1 MTEESSNASEEN
13 HHESVSSPELNQK
26 EESEITENLVEELPQ
41 EQSTLESEIEDNL
54 AEESSSEES
63 NSKDNSVDDELSQE
77 ETLASF
83 KSEWIKVELESTVT
97 LAQLNE
103 LYAQLCQYNNCRVQL
118 CGEKVERIDT
128 AALQVLL
135 AFRNRPD
142 VTVGWIEPS
151 AELCYSAQLLGLSSQ
166 LGLPS
171 QEPPLFFKTS

>member
-1 MTEESSNASEEN
+1 MNTEEKSSPSNLAAQSFFTETKSMTEESSHTSEEN
-13 HHESVSSPELNQK
+13 HNESVS
-26 EESEITENLVEELPQ
+26 EENSRTTENQVEE
-41 EQSTLESEIEDNL
+41 QSILESEIENH
-54 AEESSSEES
+54 ST
-63 NSKDNSVDDELSQE
+63 DDELYQE
-77 ETLASF
+77 DTLASF
-83 KSEWIKVELESTVT
+83 KSEWIKVELEPTVT

-118 CGEKVERIDT
+118 CGQKVERVDT

-142 VTVGWIEPS
+142 ITVGWIEPS
-151 AELCYSAQLLGLSSQ
+151 AELCYAAQLLGLSSQ